1 MPTPHSRRP
10 LRRCQSLLLAL
21 AVVVLTGCVNVEY
34 ARQAQRIEPRDGQ
47 ALVFG
52 RIRFFHDGH
61 EYYPWR
67 PTIVQGYER
76 HLWLLRLD
84 RRSVSAEMHPDAD
97 GTLAIWITPG
107 DYALVGSTEKL
118 RSMSNFRETVALL
131 RVPAGQVAVYAGDLI
146 FTTTTSRE
154 GGQFHVS
161 AFGSVTV
168 AVQPPEAAQE
178 AMERRLAA
186 LPAPTVSSPWCAG
199 ADVPAFEDP
208 DLVSRARQLLDQ
220 GCAASR

>member
-1 MPTPHSRRP
+1 M
-10 LRRCQSLLLAL
+10 
-21 AVVVLTGCVNVEY
+21 NVDY
-34 ARQAQRIEPRDGQ
+34 ARQDERIEPRVGQ

-52 RIRFFHDGH
+52 RLRFFHDGH

-76 HLWLLRLD
+76 HLWLLKLD
-84 RRSVSAEMHPDAD
+84 DRAVSAELHPDAD
-97 GTLAIWITPG
+97 GTLAIWISPG

-118 RSMSNFRETVALL
+118 RSMSGFRETVALL
-131 RVPAGQVAVYAGDLI
+131 RVPAGRVTVYAGDLI

-161 AFGSVTV
+161 EFGSVTV
-168 AVQPPEAAQE
+168 AVQSPEVAQE

-186 LPAPTVSSPWCAG
+186 LPAPTASSPWCAG
-199 ADVPAFEDP
+199 DDVPAFENP